1 MNPVTVADIGRH
13 LDAVLRVA
21 AIPDFAGAL
30 NGIQVET
37 EVPIAG
43 VAAAVDARE
52 RTIRAAIGAG
62 ANLLI
67 VHHGLFWSGSQPLR
81 GAFLRRLR
89 LLLAHDIA
97 VYSAHLPLDMH
108 PEFGN
113 NALLARELG
122 LEPSAGFAR
131 YTTIDIGVSGT
142 SDVPT
147 AELVSRATRFAS
159 THGHEV
165 RTAGEIGTKI
175 TRRWAICTGAG
186 AGQDTLREAT
196 ASGVDTLIVG
206 EGPHWT
212 AIDGEEA
219 GLTIIYA
226 GHYATETLGVRALA
240 AHVGETFGL
249 PWLFLEAPTG
259 L

>member
-1 MNPVTVADIGRH
+1 MKRVTIAEIAQH
-13 LDAVLRVA
+13 LDATLRVA
-21 AIPDFAGAL
+21 EIPDFAGAV

-37 EVPIAG
+37 ESPITK

-52 RTIRAAIGAG
+52 RTIRAAADAA

-67 VHHGLFWSGSQPLR
+67 VHHGLFWSGTQPLR
-81 GAFLRRLR
+81 GAFLRRVR
-89 LLLAHDIA
+89 LLLEHNIA

-108 PEFGN
+108 PDLGN

-122 LEPSAGFAR
+122 LQPSAGFAR
-131 YTTIDIGVSGT
+131 YKTIDIGVAGVCDMTT
-142 SDVPT
+142 SELIDRT
-147 AELVSRATRFAS
+147 ARFAS
-159 THGHEV
+159 AHGHEV
-165 RTAGEIGTKI
+165 RTAGDTAGRLTK
-175 TRRWAICTGAG
+175 RWAICTGAG
-186 AGQDTLREAT
+186 AGQDTLREAIS
-196 ASGVDTLIVG
+196 SGIDTLIVG

-212 AIDGEEA
+212 AIDAEEA

-240 AHVGETFGL
+240 EHVGTTYGL
-249 PWLFLEAPTG
+249 SWVFLEAPTG

>member
-1 MNPVTVADIGRH
+1 MPPTVAVIGRH
-13 LDAVLRVA
+13 LDTKLHVEE
-21 AIPDFAGAL
+21 IPDFAGAI

-37 EVPIAG
+37 DAPIIK

-52 RTIRAAIGAG
+52 RTIRAAADAG

-67 VHHGLFWSGSQPLR
+67 VHHGLFWSGTQPLR
-81 GAFLRRLR
+81 GAFLRRVR
-89 LLLAHDIA
+89 LLLEHDIA

-108 PEFGN
+108 PELGN

-122 LEPSAGFAR
+122 LAPEGGFAR
-131 YTTIDIGVSGT
+131 YKTVDIGVSGRG
-142 SDVPT
+142 DVST
-147 AELVSRATRFAS
+147 RELVGRATEFARGY
-159 THGHEV
+159 GHEV
-165 RTAGEIGTKI
+165 RTAGAVDGKT
-175 TRRWAICTGAG
+175 TTRWAICTGAG
-186 AGQDTLREAT
+186 AGQDTLREAIT
-196 ASGVDTLIVG
+196 AGVDTLIVG

-212 AIDGEEA
+212 AIDAEEA

-240 AHVGETFGL
+240 AHVADVFGL
-249 PWLFLEAPTG
+249 PWLFLDAPTG